1 MISCWNVTDSF
12 ELIFG
17 QIDLKVVHFK
27 LLSLGSEIDLLHEFF
42 VHFLMS
48 SNFPKGL
55 ALPWEIT
62 LQISEIF
69 AHFLCSTNYEN

>member
-48 SNFPKGL
+48 SNFRVGL
-55 ALPWEIT
+55 TLPLEIT
-62 LQISEIF
+62 PEISKILV
-69 AHFLCSTNYEN
+69 HFLCSTNYEN